1 MGNVKIVLNR
11 AGVRE
16 LLRSE
21 GIQAYV
27 DEAADNVLG
36 RLGDGY
42 GKDRYMGKNRC
53 NAAVF
58 PVTSEAV
65 GDCLK
70 NNTLLKAVGR

>member
-11 AGVRE
+11 AEVRE

-21 GIQAYV
+21 AIQAAV
-27 DEAADNVLG
+27 EEAADDVLS

-53 NAAVF
+53 NAAIF

-65 GDCLK
+65 RDCLK
-70 NNTLLKAVGR
+70 NNTILKAVGR